1 MMKTIKMSL
10 GRKLFMVLIF
20 CGQLFAYDFIL
31 LNSTTIDDEF
41 IVETVNNQMK
51 NYYNDCV
58 NEIVFHELDAKDD
71 ILKLMKNYDYT
82 DDTQVQ
88 DELIE
93 NHEDLEDDLRLI
105 FKTKYFL
112 IVSEN
117 IDREGRAEL
126 KVELKVDNINY
137 LDTQF
142 IMPKLEDKELHYV
155 NTITNIVLTYIAYKD
170 KNFIKVHQL

>member
-1 MMKTIKMSL
+1 MKTTKIGL
-10 GRKLFMVLIF
+10 GKKLLVLMLF

-41 IVETVNNQMK
+41 IIETVNNQIE
-51 NYYNDCV
+51 NYYNNDQ
-58 NEIVFHELDAKDD
+58 NKIVFHELDNKDE

-82 DDTQVQ
+82 DDKQIQ
-88 DELIE
+88 AELINKNEELE
-93 NHEDLEDDLRLI
+93 NDLKLI

-117 IDREGRAEL
+117 IDRDGRSEL
-126 KVELKVDNINY
+126 KVQLKVDNINY

-142 IMPKLEDKELHYV
+142 IMPKLEDKELHYA
-155 NTITNIVLTYIAYKD
+155 NTISNIVLTYIAYKD

>member
-1 MMKTIKMSL
+1 MKKIL
-10 GRKLFMVLIF
+10 VILFFSIQV
-20 CGQLFAYDFIL
+20 FAYDFIL
-31 LNSTTIDDEF
+31 LNSTSIDDEF
-41 IVETVNNQMK
+41 IIETINSQMK
-51 NYYNDCV
+51 NYYDDEV
-58 NEIVFHELDAKDD
+58 NKVVFHEIDSKDD
-71 ILKLMKNYDYT
+71 ILKLMKSYDYT
-82 DDTQVQ
+82 DDKQVQ
-88 DELIE
+88 EELIANNE
-93 NHEDLEDDLRLI
+93 ELEDDLRLI

-142 IMPKLEDKELHYV
+142 IMPRLEEKELHYV
-155 NTITNIVLTYIAYKD
+155 NTISNIVLTYIAYKD

>member
-1 MMKTIKMSL
+1 MKTTKIGL
-10 GRKLFMVLIF
+10 GKKLLVLMLF

-41 IVETVNNQMK
+41 IIETVNNQIE
-51 NYYNDCV
+51 NYYNNDQ
-58 NEIVFHELDAKDD
+58 NKIVFHELDNKDE

-82 DDTQVQ
+82 DDKQIQ
-88 DELIE
+88 AELINKNE
-93 NHEDLEDDLRLI
+93 ELEDDLKLI

-117 IDREGRAEL
+117 IDRDGRSEL
-126 KVELKVDNINY
+126 KVQLKVDNINY

-142 IMPKLEDKELHYV
+142 IMPKLEDKELHYA
-155 NTITNIVLTYIAYKD
+155 NTISNIVLTYIAYKD

>member
-1 MMKTIKMSL
+1 MKKFI
-10 GRKLFMVLIF
+10 LILMTSI
-20 CGQLFAYDFIL
+20 QLFAYDFIL

-41 IVETVNNQMK
+41 IIETINNQMN
-51 NYYNDCV
+51 NYYNDEE
-58 NEIVFHELDAKDD
+58 NKIEFHELDSKES
-71 ILKLMKNYDYT
+71 ILKLMKTYDYT
-82 DDTQVQ
+82 DDKQIQ
-88 DELIE
+88 EEMIE
-93 NHEDLEDDLRLI
+93 NNEDLEDDLRLI

-112 IVSEN
+112 IVSES

-142 IMPKLEDKELHYV
+142 IMPRLEDKELHYV

-170 KNFIKVHQL
+170 KNFINVHQL

>member
-1 MMKTIKMSL
+1 MKKIILALALSL
-10 GRKLFMVLIF
+10 QV
-20 CGQLFAYDFIL
+20 FAYDFIL
-31 LNSTTIDDEF
+31 LNSTSIDDEF
-41 IVETVNNQMK
+41 MIETINNQMK
-51 NYYNDCV
+51 NYYNDEE
-58 NEIVFHELDAKDD
+58 NKIVFHDLDAKDE
-71 ILKLMKNYDYT
+71 ILKLMKTYDYT
-82 DDTQVQ
+82 DDKQIQ
-88 DELIE
+88 EELIE
-93 NHEDLEDDLRLI
+93 NNEELEDDLRLI

-142 IMPKLEDKELHYV
+142 IMPRLEDKELHYV
-155 NTITNIVLTYIAYKD
+155 NTVTNIVLTYIAYKD

>member
-1 MMKTIKMSL
+1 MK
-10 GRKLFMVLIF
+10 KLILI
-20 CGQLFAYDFIL
+20 LVASIHLLAYDFIL

-41 IVETVNNQMK
+41 IIETINSQIK
-51 NYYNDCV
+51 NYYNDD
-58 NEIVFHELDAKDD
+58 NNQITFHELDNKEN
-71 ILKLMKNYDYT
+71 ILKLMATYDYT
-82 DDTQVQ
+82 DDKQIQ
-88 DELIE
+88 EEMIE
-93 NHEDLEDDLRLI
+93 NNEDLEDDLRLI

-142 IMPKLEDKELHYV
+142 IMPRLEDKELHYV
-155 NTITNIVLTYIAYKD
+155 NTITNIVLTYLAYKD
-170 KNFIKVHQL
+170 KNFINVHQL